1 MQFER
6 RGFISFVRG
15 SYKQTILLYR
25 ETDSFSLLFCFSNHL
40 WKLFFSQLEKL
51 IEKNYYLHKSAREA
65 YRSYLQAYA
74 SHQHKSIFNVNALD
88 LQRVA
93 PAFGFVVPPRVNLSI
108 LLPPSK
114 LSFHITYPSRP
125 LLFNSGEVSVLGQ
138 EKVPYWDFGLFLCP
152 ILVIRRKSIF
162 LDCITELTNISSL

>member
-1 MQFER
+1 MSSYIIRIDGTVQTQRKEEEFLWLKIVCTSSHV
-6 RGFISFVRG
+6 ISLHNDFTV
-15 SYKQTILLYR
+15 
-25 ETDSFSLLFCFSNHL
+25 SFCELVCFCL
-40 WKLFFSQLEKL
+40 PGVYSQLEKL
-51 IEKNYYLHKSAREA
+51 IEKNHYLHKSAREA

-108 LLPPSK
+108 LLSPSK
-114 LSFHITYPSRP
+114 LSLTYPSRP

-138 EKVPYWDFGLFLCP
+138 
-152 ILVIRRKSIF
+152 
-162 LDCITELTNISSL
+162 

>member
-1 MQFER
+1 MQLER
-6 RGFISFVRG
+6 RGLHHSLEGPTNKRFYSIVRPAF
-15 SYKQTILLYR
+15 
-25 ETDSFSLLFCFSNHL
+25 FSLLFCFSNHL

-108 LLPPSK
+108 LLSPSK